1 MKTLKVNFTIPE
13 DVAAELRSRV
23 SKRRRSAF
31 VAAAVTQKLKEL
43 EEEQLRK
50 ELIEGYQATR
60 EEDMTIN
67 REWESATLEK
77 WPE

>member
-1 MKTLKVNFTIPE
+1 MKALKVNFTIPE
-13 DVAAELRSRV
+13 DIAAALRSRV

-31 VAAAVTQKLKEL
+31 VAAAVAEKLKEL
-43 EEEQLRK
+43 AEEQLRQ

-60 EEDMTIN
+60 EEDTIIN
-67 REWESATLEK
+67 KEWEAATLEK

>member
-1 MKTLKVNFTIPE
+1 MKALKVNFTIPE
-13 DVAAELRSRV
+13 DVAAALRSRV

-31 VAAAVTQKLKEL
+31 VAAAVAQKLKEL
-43 EEEQLRK
+43 EEEQLRH

-60 EEDMTIN
+60 EEDVAIN
-67 REWESATLEK
+67 KEWEAATLER